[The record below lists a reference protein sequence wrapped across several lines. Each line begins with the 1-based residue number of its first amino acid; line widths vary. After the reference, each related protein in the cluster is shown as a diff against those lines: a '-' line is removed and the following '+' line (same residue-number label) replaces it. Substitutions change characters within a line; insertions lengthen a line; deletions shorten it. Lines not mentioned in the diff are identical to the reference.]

1 MTNSRAEIRIEHEN
15 PDLIYNALRV
25 EGERNIP
32 RTSVRL
38 ELGQKYLKI
47 FIDATD
53 INALRAA
60 INSYMRWIN
69 LCMRI
74 LEMV

>member
-1 MTNSRAEIRIEHEN
+1 MMNKVEIRIDSEN
-15 PDLIYNALRV
+15 SEIIYEALKV

-32 RTSVRL
+32 RTSITI
-38 ELGQKYLKI
+38 EDGNKSLKI
-47 FIDATD
+47 TIDASD
-53 INALRAA
+53 VNALRAA

-69 LCMRI
+69 LSMKL

>member
-1 MTNSRAEIRIEHEN
+1 MMDQSAELEIEDPNAEI
-15 PDLIYNALRV
+15 LYNALRV

-32 RTSVRL
+32 RTSIKMEHSKNV
-38 ELGQKYLKI
+38 LKI
-47 FIDATD
+47 FIYASD

-69 LCMRI
+69 LSMKI
-74 LEMV
+74 MELV

>member
-1 MTNSRAEIRIEHEN
+1 MTNSAEIIIDSKNAEI
-15 PDLIYNALRV
+15 LYKALRV

-32 RTSVRL
+32 RTSIKI
-38 ELGQKYLKI
+38 ENMENKLKI
-47 FIDATD
+47 FI
-53 INALRAA
+53 NASDVNAMRAA

-69 LCMRI
+69 LSMKL

>member
-1 MTNSRAEIRIEHEN
+1 MMNNRAEIRIDIEN
-15 PDLIYNALRV
+15 PEIIYNALRV

-32 RTSVRL
+32 RTSITL
-38 ELGQKYLKI
+38 QLGEKNLKI
-47 FIDATD
+47 LINASDV
-53 INALRAA
+53 NALRAA

-69 LCMRI
+69 LSMRI